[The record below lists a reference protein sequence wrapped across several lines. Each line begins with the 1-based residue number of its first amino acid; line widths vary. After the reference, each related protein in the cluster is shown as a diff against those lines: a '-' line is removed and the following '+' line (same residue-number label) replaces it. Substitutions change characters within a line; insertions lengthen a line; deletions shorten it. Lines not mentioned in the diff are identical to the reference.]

1 MLPSVRR
8 TLKVSNDYSADINK
22 LSYFLRMP
30 AQQKGKCTERTARLY
45 LTLTLGIIN
54 GMQSICEECFICRIF
69 VYLLCL
75 VFIYTARL
83 VACPACGT
91 EVKIQGLAFTEQ
103 PSGDREPDESSM
115 KQCPTKILT
124 EQKTKRIWS
133 SNVWAKMDS
142 GWLSERVCA
151 ELAAIKTY
159 LQL

>member
-8 TLKVSNDYSADINK
+8 TLKVSNDYAADINK
-22 LSYFLRMP
+22 LSYFLLMP

-75 VFIYTARL
+75 VFIYTALL

-91 EVKIQGLAFTEQ
+91 EVKIQGLALQSNLLETGSQ
-103 PSGDREPDESSM
+103 M
-115 KQCPTKILT
+115 KAA
-124 EQKTKRIWS
+124 W
-133 SNVWAKMDS
+133 SNVQLKS
-142 GWLSERVCA
+142 WLSRKPRESEAPMCEPKWTQVGF
-151 ELAAIKTY
+151 
-159 LQL
+159 QSVFVQN